1 MIQTLLYPQALSAFI
16 TRGLVRSSVSIDL
29 CDAAIGISKD
39 CTILFA
45 SAQVKQLEPPRID
58 VTMAL

>member
-1 MIQTLLYPQALSAFI
+1 MIETLLYSQALSAII

-29 CDAAIGISKD
+29 RDAAIGISKD
-39 CTILFA
+39 YTILFA
-45 SAQVKQLEPPRID
+45 SAQVKQLEPPSID